1 MGMRY
6 EDFAADVAP
15 WASLT
20 FDDPDECDEELRSF
34 GIDQET
40 RQTGSGKFRFDMA
53 ATEAGGAKVWSSRYR
68 TAFSIAGGFPSDV
81 AAIMLARA
89 ASDRVITNG
98 QNVAGGRLV
107 VFLDGQEADIA
118 GPDLSGAEC
127 FAMPRARFD
136 EIRQAVCPASPR
148 LEGVT
153 IVQGDPGELEVL
165 RDGLVGLAT
174 DRDADAADVV
184 GATIAWT
191 GSQRIEVLT
200 SEAKRRVAR
209 DARDYIREH
218 HAEPIRI
225 EDVCRAAGVGVRTL
239 QRYFS
244 AYFDLTVRDYIKT
257 VRLDAAR
264 RGLRAANPLETT
276 VAAIAIKNGLAHL
289 GRFSVEFRERFG
301 ELPSNVLARN
311 QD

>member
-15 WASLT
+15 WASLS
-20 FDDPDECDEELRSF
+20 FDDAEQCDEQLRSF

-40 RQTGSGKFRFDMA
+40 RQTGAGKFCFDMA

-68 TAFSIAGGFPSDV
+68 TAFSIVGEFPRDT
-81 AAIMLARA
+81 AAIMLARG
-89 ASDRVITNG
+89 ASNRVITNG
-98 QNVAGGRLV
+98 QNVAEGRLV

-136 EIRQAVCPASPR
+136 EIRQAVCPASPA

-153 IVQGDPGELEVL
+153 IVEGDPGELEVL
-165 RDGLVGLAT
+165 RNGLCRLAT
-174 DRDADAADVV
+174 LPDADPDVI

-191 GSQRIEVLT
+191 CSNGIEVLANG
-200 SEAKRRVAR
+200 AKHRVAKQ
-209 DARDYIREH
+209 ARDYIHEH
-218 HAEPIRI
+218 YASPIRI
-225 EDVCRAAGVGVRTL
+225 EDLCRATGVGVRTL
-239 QRYFS
+239 QRCFS
-244 AYFDLTVRDYIKT
+244 DYFDLTIRDYIKT

-264 RGLRAANPLETT
+264 RGLRAARPLETT
-276 VAAIAIKNGLAHL
+276 VAAIATRNGLSHF
-289 GRFSVEFRERFG
+289 GRFSIEFRKRFG
-301 ELPSNVLARN
+301 ELPSDVLARSLH
-311 QD
+311 